1 MGCAMRALMK
11 TCRMRALARCQRG
24 ATVVEYGLILGLIF
38 LAMVVGVS
46 NLGIKTVN
54 QLNNIAAEV
63 SNH

>member
-1 MGCAMRALMK
+1 
-11 TCRMRALARCQRG
+11 MRALARCQRG